1 MERHPAVAGS
11 FYEGTAARLAAQVAG
26 CYEKAAVHADT
37 KLPMIG
43 AIVPHAGFIYS
54 GHVAAELFASV
65 ELPTRFIILCPNHT
79 GRGRGVAIN
88 SEGTWLTPMGR
99 VRVDEPLAAE
109 LRSESAAFEEDSV
122 AHARE
127 HSLEVQLPLLQ
138 HLLADRFSF
147 VPVCMKTPSFD
158 ICAEVGGAIA
168 RVIAE
173 HRNSGE
179 TIGIIA
185 SSDMNHYLDQKTTL
199 KKDQRAIDQ
208 ILRLD
213 PDALWNVVL
222 AEDISM
228 CGFIPATAMLIAAK
242 RLGATRATL
251 VRHATSGDV
260 SGDFGYVVGYA
271 SMVVS

>member
-138 HLLADRFSF
+138 HLLGDEILEGGHLDRLRRDLVGEMGGDDDDALGIADHDIAREDRSIAAADRD
-147 VPVCMKTPSFD
+147 VDVACPMQGKGGRGGRAVW
-158 ICAEVGGAIA
+158 VGGFCRFFRGMSA
-168 RVIAE
+168 
-173 HRNSGE
+173 
-179 TIGIIA
+179 
-185 SSDMNHYLDQKTTL
+185 
-199 KKDQRAIDQ
+199 
-208 ILRLD
+208 
-213 PDALWNVVL
+213 
-222 AEDISM
+222 
-228 CGFIPATAMLIAAK
+228 
-242 RLGATRATL
+242 
-251 VRHATSGDV
+251 
-260 SGDFGYVVGYA
+260 
-271 SMVVS
+271 

>member
-11 FYEGTAARLAAQVAG
+11 FYEGSPARLAAQVTS
-26 CYEKAAVHADT
+26 CYEKAAVHVDT
-37 KLPMIG
+37 RLPMIG

-54 GHVAAELFASV
+54 GHVAAELYASV
-65 ELPTRFIILCPNHT
+65 ALPSRFIILCPNHT

-88 SEGTWLTPMGR
+88 SEGTWLTPMGG
-99 VRVDEPLAAE
+99 VRVDESLAAE
-109 LRSESAAFEEDSV
+109 LRSESSAFEEDSV

-138 HLLADRFSF
+138 HLLGDRFSF

-158 ICAEVGGAIA
+158 ICAEVGAAIA

-173 HRNSGE
+173 HHRAGE

-199 KKDQRAIDQ
+199 KKDQRAIDT

-213 PDALWNVVL
+213 PEALWNVVL

-228 CGFIPATAMLIAAK
+228 CGFIPATTMLIAAK

-251 VRHATSGDV
+251 IRHATSGDV
-260 SGDFGYVVGYA
+260 SGDYGYVVGYA
-271 SMVVS
+271 SIVVS

>member
-11 FYEGTAARLAAQVAG
+11 FYEGSPARLAAQVAG
-26 CYEKAAVHADT
+26 CYEMAAVRDAA

-43 AIVPHAGFIYS
+43 AIVPHAGFMYS
-54 GHVAAELFASV
+54 GHVAAELYASV
-65 ELPTRFIILCPNHT
+65 ALPSRFVILCPNHT

-88 SEGTWLTPMGR
+88 SEGTWLTPMGQ
-99 VRVDEPLAAE
+99 VRVDEALAAE
-109 LRSESAAFEEDSV
+109 LREESALFEEDGV

-138 HLLADRFSF
+138 HLLGDRFTF
-147 VPVCMKTPSFD
+147 VPVCMMTPSFD
-158 ICAEVGGAIA
+158 VCAEAGGAIA

-173 HRNSGE
+173 HRNAGE

-199 KKDQRAIDQ
+199 KKDERAIEQ

-228 CGFIPATAMLIAAK
+228 CGFIPATTMLIAAK

-251 VRHATSGDV
+251 IRHATSGDV
-260 SGDFGYVVGYA
+260 SGDYGYVVGYA
-271 SMVVS
+271 SIVVS